1 MVKKITTKSGIKKIT
16 KPVKKSGRA
25 SAEKI
30 PKLLRLDLGCGDN
43 KREGFTGVDIAK
55 TPSVDIVH
63 NLEKYPWPFKANS
76 VSEVHMANYFEHL
89 HDPFKF
95 MNELHRVMKK
105 GAQCTVIAPY
115 YSSMRSWQDPTHTHA
130 ISEASFLY
138 YNQEWLKTNKLTHY
152 PVTADFDFSYGY
164 SIDPAWQNRS
174 EEARAFAIKHYIN
187 VVTDIQ
193 VLLTK
198 K

>member
-1 MVKKITTKSGIKKIT
+1 MVKKATTKKVSKK
-16 KPVKKSGRA
+16 PAKKD
-25 SAEKI
+25 
-30 PKLLRLDLGCGDN
+30 KLLKLDLGCGGN
-43 KREGFTGVDIAK
+43 KRKGFTGVDIVKAK
-55 TPSVDIVH
+55 GVDIVH
-63 NLEKYPWPFKANS
+63 DLETYPWPFKNNS
-76 VSEVHMANYFEHL
+76 VDEVNMSNYFEHL
-89 HDPFKF
+89 KDPFRF

-105 GAQCTVIAPY
+105 GANCSIVSPY
-115 YSSMRSWQDPTHTHA
+115 YSSMRAWQDPTHTHA

-138 YNQEWLKTNKLTHY
+138 YNKEWMKANKLEHY
-152 PVTADFDFSYGY
+152 GITADFNFSYGY
-164 SIDPAWQNRS
+164 VLDQSWQNRS